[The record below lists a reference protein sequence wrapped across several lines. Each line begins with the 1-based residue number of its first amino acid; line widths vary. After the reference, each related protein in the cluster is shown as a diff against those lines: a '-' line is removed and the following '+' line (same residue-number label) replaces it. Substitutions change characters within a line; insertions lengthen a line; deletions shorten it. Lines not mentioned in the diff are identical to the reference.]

1 MTTALDKVGTR
12 AAAVPSPGR
21 VGQATA
27 VEQARAV
34 AEVQAAVMVAQ
45 QVPRNLDVA
54 LAQMRDSCAQ
64 KALADRAFF
73 SYPRAGE
80 QINGP
85 SINLARELARCFG
98 NVQYGINELRRDDE
112 HHQSEMLAWAWDVQ
126 NNTRATTTF
135 IVPHGVDTKKG
146 RKDLTDL
153 RDIYENNANHG
164 ARRLREQIF
173 AILPAWFTEEAKAI
187 CQATIEAGD
196 GTPLDDRVKEALEA
210 FAAGPKVTEAQLVK
224 KVGKPVAEWTAQD
237 ISTLEVLYQSLRQR
251 TITVHEAFGETGG
264 DGQERVTASEIT
276 GQAAASGP
284 KATQAQQAKI
294 HALLKDRGVESDDA
308 VRDGISTVLGRPI
321 ASRTELSKA
330 DAAAVIEAL
339 EKTGPPP
346 PDGDGDPGPAEP
358 EGDQS

>member
-1 MTTALDKVGTR
+1 MTNALDRVGR
-12 AAAVPSPGR
+12 RDAAVPAPDR
-21 VGQATA
+21 VGQSTA

-54 LAQMRDSCAQ
+54 TAQMRDSCGQ

-73 SYPRAGE
+73 SYPRGGE

-196 GTPLDDRVKEALEA
+196 GTPLEVRVKEALTA
-210 FAAGPKVTEAQLVK
+210 FADGPKVTEAQLVK
-224 KVGKPVAEWTAQD
+224 KVGKPVTDWTAQD

-251 TITVHEAFGETGG
+251 TITVHEAFGESGG
-264 DGQERVTASEIT
+264 DGQERVTTQEIT
-276 GQAAASGP
+276 DQAAVGKTPTGRVASQ
-284 KATQAQQAKI
+284 TQMARI
-294 HALLKDRGVESDDA
+294 HALLRDRGITSDDA
-308 VRDGISTVLGRPI
+308 VRGAIGEVLGRSI
-321 ASRTELSKA
+321 GSRKDVSQGDA
-330 DAAAVIEAL
+330 DVVIEHLAKL
-339 EKTGPPP
+339 PAQAQ
-346 PDGDGDPGPAEP
+346 DGE
-358 EGDQS
+358 Q